1 MKITKDTQ
9 TVWKLENGHTII
21 GVARIEFGT
30 DYYFVKKPDS
40 ISIFRKDEMIEVYGL
55 TEDQFAN
62 IEKSGI

>member
-9 TVWKLENGHTII
+9 IVWRLENGDVII
-21 GVARIEFGT
+21 GLALNN
-30 DYYFVKKPDS
+30 YKKYFVKTPNGIIID
-40 ISIFRKDEMIEVYGL
+40 FRKDEMIKVYGL

>member
-9 TVWKLENGHTII
+9 LVWFLQNGHTII
-21 GVARIEFGT
+21 GRRYR
-30 DYYFVKKPDS
+30 DYFVRTTHNLITVRNKT
-40 ISIFRKDEMIEVYGL
+40 EMIEVYGL

>member
-21 GVARIEFGT
+21 GRR
-30 DYYFVKKPDS
+30 YRNYFVRTTDGIMVYNKT
-40 ISIFRKDEMIEVYGL
+40 EMIEVYGL
-55 TEDQFAN
+55 TEAQFDN